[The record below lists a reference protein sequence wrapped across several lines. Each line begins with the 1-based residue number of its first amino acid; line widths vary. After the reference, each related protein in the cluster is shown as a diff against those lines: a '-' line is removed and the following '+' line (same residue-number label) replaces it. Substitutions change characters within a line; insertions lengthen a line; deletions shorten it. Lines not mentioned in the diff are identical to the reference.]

1 MLVNLS
7 QITRF
12 IFKLWGKAIIGDN
25 MKALKKGNLMTALS
39 GLSIG
44 FVNGLLGAG
53 GGIIAVPIL
62 KRLGLERKEAHA
74 NAVAVIL
81 PITLL
86 SAVLYLLKGYVS
98 LADSFV
104 FIPGGLVGSLMGT
117 YCLKKISP
125 VWLKRIFGGFMV
137 YAGVRLLLR

>member
-1 MLVNLS
+1 MLC
-7 QITRF
+7 
-12 IFKLWGKAIIGDN
+12 GKAIIGDN
-25 MKALKKGNLMTALS
+25 MKALKKEKIMTALS

-53 GGIIAVPIL
+53 GGIIVVPIL

-86 SAVLYLLKGYVS
+86 SAALYLFKGYAS
-98 LADSFV
+98 LSDSFI